1 MFDHECW
8 SYYTSGTPS
17 RVERRTLAAL
27 LASLPILVTIAL
39 MVGFNW
45 PAKRV
50 MPIAWVIALA
60 IAASYWRM
68 PVRWLAGATVSGL
81 LSAFN
86 ILLIVFGAILLMNT
100 LKHSG
105 AINAINGTFH
115 RISPDRRIQAIVV
128 AFLFVSF
135 IEGAAGFGTP
145 AALAAPLLVSLGFP
159 PLAAVILTLVGDST
173 AVSFGAVG
181 TPIIGGV
188 ARVLDSPGVR
198 EAVAGYGWSWETF
211 IGQIGLWS
219 ALPHFVVGTVMPL
232 VIVMILT
239 KFFGPKRSFKEAFEV
254 APFALFAGLSFSIPY
269 VLIAAFVGPELPAIL
284 GALIG
289 LTVTILAARR
299 GFLMPQKAWD
309 FGSTDSWDD
318 EWLSTAGGGHETR
331 ARDQAAA
338 EAHGGEHR
346 IGPLLAWLPYLLV
359 ALILVATRIPA
370 FGIKQLITAP
380 GVTIRWDGILD
391 TTLNYTLQ
399 LLYLPGTVPFILVS
413 LVTIGLHRMRREEA
427 TEAWSLSVKQIGPA
441 LIALVFAVAM
451 VNVMRFSGNNPLD
464 RPDMI
469 SALSEAAA
477 RALSPVWTF
486 VAPFVGALGTFM
498 TGSNTVSNVL
508 FAGFQYGV
516 AAEAGLSRTII
527 VGLQVVGGA
536 AGNMICVHNVVAA
549 STTVGV
555 LGREGRIIRT
565 NLLPAAIYAL
575 IVGAVAF
582 LAMMFVVPG
591 LF

>member
-1 MFDHECW
+1 M
-8 SYYTSGTPS
+8 P
-17 RVERRTLAAL
+17 AL
-27 LASLPILVTIAL
+27 LAAIPILLTITL

-45 PAKRV
+45 PARRV
-50 MPIAWVIALA
+50 MPIAWIIALGL
-60 IAASYWRM
+60 AAAYWRV
-68 PVRWLAGATVSGL
+68 PFNWLAGATVSGS
-81 LSAFN
+81 LSALN

-105 AINAINGTFH
+105 AINSINRTFH
-115 RISPDRRIQAIVV
+115 RISPDRRVQAIVV

-159 PLAAVILTLVGDST
+159 PLAAVVLTLVGDST

-188 ARVLDSPGVR
+188 ARVLDSPSVR
-198 EAVAGYGWSWETF
+198 EALSGAGMSWENF
-211 IGQIGLWS
+211 IQQVGLWS
-219 ALPHFVVGTVMPL
+219 ALPHFVMGTLMPL

-239 KFFGPKRSFKEAFEV
+239 KFFGPKKSFREAFEV
-254 APFALFAGLSFSIPY
+254 APFALFAGLSFTIPY
-269 VLIAAFVGPELPAIL
+269 VLLAAFVGPELPSVL

-289 LTVTILAARR
+289 LAITVVAARR
-299 GFLMPQKAWD
+299 GFLMPKRVWD
-309 FGSTDSWDD
+309 FAESQSWDPGWRSTTDDGPSAGSTPLDGSGQ
-318 EWLSTAGGGHETR
+318 EP
-331 ARDQAAA
+331 
-338 EAHGGEHR
+338 R
-346 IGPLLAWLPYLLV
+346 IGSLLAWLPYVLV
-359 ALILVATRIPA
+359 ALTLILTRIPA
-370 FGIKQLITAP
+370 FGVKQLITAP
-380 GVTIRWDGILD
+380 GVTISWNGILG
-391 TTLNYTLQ
+391 TTLGYTLQ
-399 LLYLPGTVPFILVS
+399 LLYLPGTVPFLLVS
-413 LVTIGLHRMRREEA
+413 LVTIGLHRMKRDSVVD
-427 TEAWSLSVKQIGPA
+427 AWRLSVKQIGPA
-441 LIALVFAVAM
+441 LVALVFAVAM
-451 VNVMRFSGNNPLD
+451 VNVMRFSGNNPIG

-469 SALSEAAA
+469 SALSQAAA

-486 VAPFVGALGTFM
+486 VAPFVGALGAFM

-516 AAEAGLSRTII
+516 ATQAGISRTII

-555 LGREGRIIRT
+555 LGREGRIIRM

-575 IVGAVAF
+575 AAAVVAF
-582 LAMMFVVPG
+582 LGMAFVVPN